1 MSPIVLRGPL
11 GAAALAL
18 VLVAGAAH
26 ADGDPVHGKQV
37 FNQICTGCHALSGP
51 SFAAPPLAGVYGRKA
66 GTVGGYKFSTAM
78 AGSGII
84 WSDATL
90 DKFLA
95 APGTTVVGTT
105 MPIAV
110 ASPTGR
116 ADVIAYLKTLPAA
129 AP

>member
-1 MSPIVLRGPL
+1 MSPIARRGSL

-18 VLVAGAAH
+18 VLVAGSAH
-26 ADGDPVHGKQV
+26 AEGDAVHGTQV
-37 FNQICTGCHALSGP
+37 FNQLCTGCHALNGP

-66 GTVGGYKFSTAM
+66 GTAGGYKYSTAM

-95 APGTTVVGTT
+95 APGTAVVGTT

-110 ASPTGR
+110 ASPNSR
-116 ADVIAYLKTLPAA
+116 ADVIAYLKTLPSTGN
-129 AP
+129 